1 MLIAGRAIA
10 GLGAS
15 GLTNGVLAMVAASVP
30 MPQRPAI
37 IGLGMGGERDDIL
50 ETTSS

>member
-30 MPQRPAI
+30 MAQRPAI
-37 IGLGMGGERDDIL
+37 IGLGMGSEGDDVF
-50 ETTSS
+50 EAASN